1 MDINS
6 IIQGL
11 RTIGLDL
18 TTRGKDCNIIL
29 QAISLL
35 QQQEEHIKKLEE
47 ENKTLKESMHLKG
60 V

>member
-1 MDINS
+1 MDINF

-18 TTRGKDCNIIL
+18 TTKGKDCNIIL
-29 QAISLL
+29 QAVSLL

-47 ENKTLKESMHLKG
+47 ENKTLKESMR
-60 V
+60 